1 MSTVKLQS
9 REDISAAIYRALV
22 EVFTLQNAGL
32 EPVVKTTVGGDWG
45 VQALSGAKIV
55 QLGDGA
61 VKVDYASEDLR
72 EELITVLTS
81 VPEVEAG
88 TLEGEGAVEKE
99 SLQESEI
106 GTQNEDV
113 PSQEEQ
119 ANATEAQEEDVFE
132 PEDPAGD
139 DVAAAVTDTQMGA
152 PVEASKKRAAWLA
165 LLDHVPAEQWIKI
178 TFADP
183 SVKFAVSYFPLDFIS
198 ILWMQD
204 LRFIDRQESNAAH
217 GSSYTGRCASGHQLR
232 QVTLRP
238 FGYQAKTKEACRAS
252 DAQRAALRT
261 PECAAKAEEVDANR

>member
-1 MSTVKLQS
+1 MSGRGLSLLSPFVGLPERLGLGKLKFGENRRFMSTVKLQS

-22 EVFTLQNAGL
+22 EVFTLQGAGL
-32 EPVVKTTVGGDWG
+32 EPVVKTTVGDDRG
-45 VQALSGAKIV
+45 VQALSEAKIL

-61 VKVDYASEDLR
+61 VKVDYAREDLR
-72 EELITVLTS
+72 EKLITALTS
-81 VPEVEAG
+81 VPELEAG
-88 TLEGEGAVEKE
+88 TLEGEGAGEEE

-106 GTQNEDV
+106 GTQDEDV

-139 DVAAAVTDTQMGA
+139 DVAAAVIDTQVGA
-152 PVEASKKRAAWLA
+152 PVKASKKRAAWLA
-165 LLDHVPAEQWIKI
+165 LLDHIPPEQWITI

-183 SVKFAVSYFPLDFIS
+183 GVKFAVSYFPFDFVP

-217 GSSYTGRCASGHQLR
+217 GSSYPGRCAPRHQLR
-232 QVTLRP
+232 QVTLWP
-238 FGYQAKTKEACRAS
+238 IGY
-252 DAQRAALRT
+252 
-261 PECAAKAEEVDANR
+261 